1 MPEKPIIKKMD
12 ETENLAV
19 IEVVLSPGQ
28 TQKAFDAACEMFNDE
43 VKTRGYKVP
52 GFRPGA
58 KLPVSYLYQMFG
70 ETNVKGLCASLLG
83 EDIQTEADKT
93 GLALVGR
100 GRIVDFNVDNFIAG
114 QSHAIDI
121 EVDLWPKIG
130 YGSNDSGYKCLE
142 VTVSRPPIDEDKFEK
157 VKLSIR
163 ERYKI
168 LTDMPIGYTA
178 CMGDLVTVNMRGYEL
193 NTDGSKG
200 VPLPNLASGDN
211 VEIHLEQGKFME
223 GMAEGL
229 FGSVAGETKN
239 IEVTFPTRPSG
250 PGAALSGKKAMF
262 EVDILS
268 VKTRS
273 LPEWDEELA
282 ALVRDGF
289 TIEDLNA
296 EVRKALDGEQED
308 DLDNIRNEALA
319 KVLLEKMTVNKLP
332 ESLLEET
339 VKDRF
344 QSMLMDFKEQG
355 STEEQLQEM
364 ATPEKYT
371 KYKEISLP
379 NAEKIVKLGL
389 AFRDIAEREN
399 IKVSEKEIRDQLELI
414 AIQAKQKGEQPPE
427 ERNAMSQIENT
438 LLRRKVFDFIASSA
452 TISWV
457 DIPGVE

>member
-1 MPEKPIIKKMD
+1 M
-12 ETENLAV
+12 
-19 IEVVLSPGQ
+19 
-28 TQKAFDAACEMFNDE
+28 
-43 VKTRGYKVP
+43 KVP

-319 KVLLEKMTVNKLP
+319 KVLMIYIRMHVLKKYFKKHD
-332 ESLLEET
+332 SLWKHFEIF
-339 VKDRF
+339 V
-344 QSMLMDFKEQG
+344 
-355 STEEQLQEM
+355 QL
-364 ATPEKYT
+364 
-371 KYKEISLP
+371 
-379 NAEKIVKLGL
+379 
-389 AFRDIAEREN
+389 
-399 IKVSEKEIRDQLELI
+399 
-414 AIQAKQKGEQPPE
+414 
-427 ERNAMSQIENT
+427 T
-438 LLRRKVFDFIASSA
+438 LLDGFYYFLTHDFSFISSTTDFVHYRRFY
-452 TISWV
+452 
-457 DIPGVE
+457 

>member
-1 MPEKPIIKKMD
+1 M
-12 ETENLAV
+12 
-19 IEVVLSPGQ
+19 G
-28 TQKAFDAACEMFNDE
+28 
-43 VKTRGYKVP
+43 
-52 GFRPGA
+52 
-58 KLPVSYLYQMFG
+58 
-70 ETNVKGLCASLLG
+70 
-83 EDIQTEADKT
+83 
-93 GLALVGR
+93 
-100 GRIVDFNVDNFIAG
+100 
-114 QSHAIDI
+114 
-121 EVDLWPKIG
+121 KIG

-229 FGSVAGETKN
+229 FGSLAGETKN

-399 IKVSEKEIRDQLELI
+399 
-414 AIQAKQKGEQPPE
+414 
-427 ERNAMSQIENT
+427 N
-438 LLRRKVFDFIASSA
+438 
-452 TISWV
+452 
-457 DIPGVE
+457 